1 MRLGVVCGLAVSA
14 LAFTTVPLAGQ
25 RDARGGSSSQ
35 PTRSERVAVAG
46 RRGRGRIV
54 GVFDEETG
62 NPIVAAEV
70 IDLFTGG
77 EAHTEAH
84 GLVELSQFQRRNDS
98 AAVRIRKIGYA
109 DTSLIV
115 MVGPADTVPVPI
127 NLHRAAIDLPA
138 LISHATATTTSMLE
152 SRRLAEFD
160 FRRKMGLGYF
170 IVGGELR
177 DHADNHLF
185 GDYLVSR
192 FPRLSLD
199 TDREGDEYLA
209 QAGTHCPVALYVD
222 GAVVYKPGMSPVVE
236 DFRNYKSEDY
246 VGVEW
251 YSGASTVPVE
261 YGGTGA
267 TCGVLLL
274 WRRYH

>member
-1 MRLGVVCGLAVSA
+1 MHRGVLCGLALSVLPFA
-14 LAFTTVPLAGQ
+14 MAPLGAQG
-25 RDARGGSSSQ
+25 
-35 PTRSERVAVAG
+35 ERHP
-46 RRGRGRIV
+46 GRIV

-62 NPIVAAEV
+62 TPIAAAEV

-77 EAHTEAH
+77 DAHTEAH

-115 MVGPADTVPVPI
+115 MVGAADTVPVPI

-138 LISHATATTTSMLE
+138 LISHAKASDGMSALD

-177 DHADNHLF
+177 DRADNLPF

-192 FPRLSLD
+192 FPRLTLR
-199 TDREGDEYLA
+199 TNRAGDQYLSQSA
-209 QAGTHCPVALYVD
+209 SNCPIAVFVD
-222 GAVVYKPGMSPVVE
+222 GVVVYKPGQSSMVE
-236 DFRNYKSEDY
+236 DFRGYKAEDY

-251 YSGASTVPVE
+251 YPSAATIPTE

-267 TCGVLLL
+267 SCGVLLL
-274 WRRYH
+274 WRRTH